1 MTVRRKIPLAL
12 VFTALGLLSAGRAA
26 ANGPLDTARSQFES
40 CAYREAITTL
50 QSAAAQTPSDARV
63 LYWLSRSYY
72 ELRDYDNAVKYG
84 EGAVKLDGDNSDYW
98 YWLGRANGGKADRDR
113 SLSWARKTKSAFE
126 RAVELD
132 AKNLRAR
139 RALIEYLTEAPA
151 FLAGGSNSKAR
162 EHIEVLVSQNPVQ
175 GHLAWGYY
183 WQEEKEYDKA
193 ATAYRKVLNLK
204 PRETK
209 PYFEVANYYRRR
221 NDAAHMEEAVE
232 AAAKVDSSD
241 VRLNFYR
248 GVVRVVAGNRLD
260 EAERFLKAYI
270 EKACPR
276 RDDPS
281 PAAAH
286 EWLGRLYERA
296 GKPPQALEHYRTALS
311 LDPGRKSARE
321 AVKRLQR

>member
-1 MTVRRKIPLAL
+1 MTACKPIRLFVALAA
-12 VFTALGLLSAGRAA
+12 FALAGAGTVA
-26 ANGPLDTARSQFES
+26 ANGPLETARGQFES
-40 CAYREAITTL
+40 CAYNDAIKTL
-50 QSAAAQTPSDARV
+50 QGALAKAPSDARL

-72 ELRDYDNAVKYG
+72 ELRDYDNAIKFG
-84 EGAVKLDGDNSDYW
+84 EGAVKLDAGNSDYW

-132 AKNLRAR
+132 ASNIPAR
-139 RALIEYLTEAPA
+139 RALTEYLTEAPA
-151 FLAGGSNSKAR
+151 FLAGGSKSKAR
-162 EHIEVLVSQNPVQ
+162 EHIQVLVSQNPVQ

-183 WQEEKEYDKA
+183 WNAEKEYDKA
-193 ATAYRKVLNLK
+193 DEAYRKVLSLK
-204 PRETK
+204 PREME
-209 PYFEVANYYRRR
+209 PYFQAASYYRRR
-221 NDAAHMEEAVE
+221 DDAAHMEEAVE
-232 AAAKVDSSD
+232 AAAKVDASD
-241 VRLNFYR
+241 VRLNYFR
-248 GVVRVVAGNRLD
+248 GVARVVAGNRWD
-260 EAERFLKAYI
+260 QAERFLKTYI

-296 GKPPQALEHYRTALS
+296 GKPQQALEHYHSALS
-311 LDPGRKSARE
+311 LDPERKSAQE